1 MTGDL
6 EVIHLLMKA
15 PLLLRV
21 PVEGLVPE
29 QAPQSGEVWDDQYEP
44 LASYNSWRGPE
55 APSFS
60 PHCRW
65 APEGSLDA
73 QTLAFPRGAVAQ
85 LETVP
90 PGLLP
95 RIPEFFICTGCGKVF
110 WEGTHFDRVLSQFQD
125 VLHISEDEASIP
137 TPPSTSAAN
146 TNSTD
151 AKQQSR
157 A

>member
-1 MTGDL
+1 M
-6 EVIHLLMKA
+6 
-15 PLLLRV
+15 P
-21 PVEGLVPE
+21 
-29 QAPQSGEVWDDQYEP
+29 SGEVWDEHYEP
-44 LASYNSWRGPE
+44 LAPYNSWRGPQ
-55 APSFS
+55 APIFS

-73 QTLAFPRGAVAQ
+73 RTLAFPSGAVAQ

-125 VLHISEDEASIP
+125 VLHINEDGASIP
-137 TPPSTSAAN
+137 TSATD
-146 TNSTD
+146 TNCIHVMQHPQ
-151 AKQQSR
+151 A
-157 A
+157 